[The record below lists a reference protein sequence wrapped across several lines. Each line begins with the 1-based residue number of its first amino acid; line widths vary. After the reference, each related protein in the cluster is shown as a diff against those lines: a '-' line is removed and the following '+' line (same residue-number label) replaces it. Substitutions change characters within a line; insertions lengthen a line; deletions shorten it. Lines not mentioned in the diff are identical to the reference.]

1 MIDNTNRMAESES
14 RGDVP
19 RELRRF
25 NFGAFILP
33 ALWALDHGLF
43 FWGIVFLILLPFHCA
58 LLFAI
63 FLLLENDIANPFSI
77 FVLIFIEFV
86 RIGLSIHLALSG
98 NVSAWRAKLY
108 MSIKQYRSEQIRWLM
123 IRLLL
128 FPILFLLFMLI
139 NRSGL
144 K

>member
-1 MIDNTNRMAESES
+1 MFWSTW
-14 RGDVP
+14 
-19 RELRRF
+19 LRDRQYKPHGGIGVAWRCSK
-25 NFGAFILP
+25 GASP
-33 ALWALDHGLF
+33 VQLWCVYTARIF
-43 FWGIVFLILLPFHCA
+43 YFVFLILLPFHCA